1 MKKRWIIWGIGAAL
15 YICGLLCHT
24 LTEQPWL
31 PAAVFALAWITVGW
45 KVAWKALRNI
55 ARGQVFDEN
64 FLMLVA
70 SVGAFI
76 IGEAAEGAAVM
87 LFYQLGE
94 LFESMAV
101 ARSRRSVTEL
111 MSIRPD
117 TATVLRDGQSV
128 VVEPEEVAEGETILV
143 AAGEKIPL
151 DGVILSGSSSLDTAA
166 LTGESLPRDVMPG
179 DTVQSGCVNGSG
191 LLTIQVTG
199 TYAQSTVARILD
211 MVENAASMKSRSES
225 FITRFAAVYTPVVVC
240 LALVVAVLPPLVIPG
255 AVWSE
260 WIYRALEFLVVSC
273 PCALVISV
281 PLSFFGGIGGAS
293 RSGILVKGSGSLE
306 ALASTRIAVFDKTGT
321 LTEGAFHVVRTV
333 PAEGWQA
340 EELLYYAAHAEAWS
354 SHPAAQSLRNA
365 YGRPVEK
372 DSVTDVTEEAGYGV
386 SALVYGHRVLA
397 GNLRLMERHGISC
410 RAADTEPGESPVYAA
425 VDGVFAGWIAVSDR
439 IRDDAQALMRDL
451 RKAGF
456 RKTVMLTGDRAD
468 AGERIGRML
477 EMDEIRGGLLPGD
490 KVAAVEELLAG
501 KRPGETLVYLG
512 DGINDAPVLARADV
526 GAAMGGL
533 GSDAAMEA
541 ADIVIMTDAPS
552 RLAAAVQIARKTM
565 GIVRQN
571 IVFAIGVKVLVMLC
585 SVLGYANMW
594 MAVFADVGVSVL
606 AIANAL
612 RCMKKR

>member
-1 MKKRWIIWGIGAAL
+1 
-15 YICGLLCHT
+15 
-24 LTEQPWL
+24 
-31 PAAVFALAWITVGW
+31 
-45 KVAWKALRNI
+45 
-55 ARGQVFDEN
+55 
-64 FLMLVA
+64 
-70 SVGAFI
+70 
-76 IGEAAEGAAVM
+76 
-87 LFYQLGE
+87 
-94 LFESMAV
+94 
-101 ARSRRSVTEL
+101 
-111 MSIRPD
+111 
-117 TATVLRDGQSV
+117 
-128 VVEPEEVAEGETILV
+128 
-143 AAGEKIPL
+143 
-151 DGVILSGSSSLDTAA
+151 
-166 LTGESLPRDVMPG
+166 
-179 DTVQSGCVNGSG
+179 
-191 LLTIQVTG
+191 
-199 TYAQSTVARILD
+199 
-211 MVENAASMKSRSES
+211 
-225 FITRFAAVYTPVVVC
+225 
-240 LALVVAVLPPLVIPG
+240 
-255 AVWSE
+255 
-260 WIYRALEFLVVSC
+260 
-273 PCALVISV
+273 
-281 PLSFFGGIGGAS
+281 
-293 RSGILVKGSGSLE
+293 
-306 ALASTRIAVFDKTGT
+306 FDKTGT